1 MPFKKA
7 TKARIKLRMAIEGPA
22 GSGKTYTALTVAKY
36 LADGQPVA
44 LIDTE
49 RGSASKYADLFAF
62 DVLELESFHPQ
73 KYVEAINEAAQAGY
87 AVVVIDSLS
96 HAWDGKGGILEIVR
110 RKGNSFNAWGDVAP
124 IEDALLDALTGADIH
139 IIATMRTKTAYEVEK
154 NEKTGKMEPRKVGLA
169 AVQRQGLEY
178 EFDVVGRL
186 DDENT
191 WTTTKT
197 RCPALTGALIS
208 KPGREMAATLRTW
221 LSGAPA
227 PTPTPTPAPLPVA
240 SRTPQQMQEDL
251 DEEDAALRAMGGV
264 DDEAD
269 DTDGVET
276 ITYTPDEPE
285 PTAEPPAEEWKF
297 LQDVEFRQTL
307 NKLNI
312 RTVAAI
318 EEFVYGANI
327 EGGRQPQREIAM
339 QAARDLLAKRQPQKP
354 ATGTRG
360 RQPSALGATLAPGE
374 TIPDS
379 LAELPVGQKGA

>member
-49 RGSASKYADLFAF
+49 RGSASKYADLFTF
-62 DVLELESFHPQ
+62 DVLELETFHPQ
-73 KYVEAINEAAQAGY
+73 KYVDAINEAVQSGY

-124 IEDALLDALTGADIH
+124 VEDALLDALTGANIH
-139 IIATMRTKTAYEVEK
+139 IISTMRTKTAYEVEK

-197 RCPALTGALIS
+197 RCPALTGALIA
-208 KPGREMAATLRTW
+208 KPGKPLAETLRAW
-221 LSGAPA
+221 LAGAPPTPKP
-227 PTPTPTPAPLPVA
+227 PTPTAVV
-240 SRTPQQMQEDL
+240 
-251 DEEDAALRAMGGV
+251 G
-264 DDEAD
+264 D
-269 DTDGVET
+269 DTDDET
-276 ITYTPDEPE
+276 IPYSLDDPNLAEDLRNAAQHP
-285 PTAEPPAEEWKF
+285 PANTAEKPYNALSDTPLRK
-297 LQDVEFRQTL
+297 RL
-307 NKLNI
+307 NVLGI
-312 RTVAAI
+312 RTVAEVETFVVEAQEYCVGALRDACYAYLERQ
-318 EEFVYGANI
+318 EE
-327 EGGRQPQREIAM
+327 M
-339 QAARDLLAKRQPQKP
+339 ARRKA
-354 ATGTRG
+354 TRG
-360 RQPSALGATLAPGE
+360 RAPHALAAVAAPGE
-374 TIPDS
+374 EAHD
-379 LAELPVGQKGA
+379 LAELGVGSGRN